1 MLALHARPIFK
12 LLARLLPGIVLYSV
26 QLLLLNY
33 DYTNTRHS
41 MCKFIEDAS
50 VIICTMYPNRDKERE
65 NELINEDT
73 E

>member
-1 MLALHARPIFK
+1 
-12 LLARLLPGIVLYSV
+12 
-26 QLLLLNY
+26 
-33 DYTNTRHS
+33 

-65 NELINEDT
+65 NELINKDT